1 MSLDAP
7 ARPVPVLAVAGVR
20 KTYRRGPEEVHA
32 VDDVSFTLAPGELVA
47 LIGPSGSG
55 KTTLLNLIVG
65 WEQPDEGSIAWAD
78 ELGRTPPASEWERA
92 AVVPQRMG
100 LLAELSIAE
109 NVGLP
114 LRLTHGP
121 GAGEEQVA
129 AVLAELGLA
138 HLADRLPEEA
148 SLGEQQRTALAR
160 ALVVDPQVLLADEP
174 TGHQD
179 EAWVHGVL
187 ATLQAHRQRGMAA
200 LVASHDP
207 DVREASDRVI
217 ELRDGRI
224 VDMGW

>member
-1 MSLDAP
+1 MDIDAP
-7 ARPVPVLAVAGVR
+7 PRTVLTIAGAR

-32 VDDVSFTLAPGELVA
+32 VDGISFTLRAGELVA

-55 KTTLLNLIVG
+55 KTTLLNLIIG
-65 WEQPDEGSIAWAD
+65 WEGLDDGAITWD
-78 ELGRTPPASEWERA
+78 PAVSGQSEWERA

-100 LLAELSIAE
+100 LLEELSIAE

-114 LRLTHGP
+114 LRLTEGPHG
-121 GAGEEQVA
+121 GRERVA
-129 AVLAELGLA
+129 AVLDELGLD

-148 SLGEQQRTALAR
+148 SLGEQQRTTIAR
-160 ALVVDPQVLLADEP
+160 ALVVDPHVLLADEP

-179 EAWVHGVL
+179 EAWVNGVL
-187 ATLQAHRQRGMAA
+187 ATIRAHRDRGMAA

-207 DVREASDRVI
+207 DVREAADRVI
-217 ELRDGRI
+217 ELRDGRM